1 MRPIFERKM
10 SKISFG
16 VVGFGHIGKKHAI
29 MVEGNEESQLV
40 AVVDTDETKRKEAKA
55 LYPAVQVF
63 DSVDALI
70 AADLSL
76 DVVNICTPNGYHAS
90 QAIQALESKS
100 HVVIEK
106 PMGLNRV
113 ECEEVIFKS
122 LQVSKH
128 VFCVK
133 QNRYSPSSKWLKE
146 VVDKKLL
153 GKIDMVQ
160 LSCYWNR
167 DARYYKAG
175 GWKGTKALDGGVLFT
190 QFSHFVDI
198 MYWLF
203 GDIQNIVA
211 MSTNFN
217 HQGATEFDDSGLVQ
231 FEFVNGGFGSIN
243 YSTSI
248 WNKNFESSIVVIG
261 EKGTVKVSGQYM
273 DQVEYCDIENY
284 EMPTLPPSNP
294 PNDYGDYK
302 GSAANHHYVIENVID
317 VLTGKSQI
325 STNALEGMKVVEM
338 IERIHRKQ
346 KQI

>member
-1 MRPIFERKM
+1 M
-10 SKISFG
+10 SRISFA

-29 MVEGNEESQLV
+29 MVSGNTDSELV
-40 AVVDTDETKRKEAKA
+40 AIVDTDLEKRKVAEET
-55 LYPAVQVF
+55 YPDIQIF
-63 DSVDALI
+63 ETIEELLQSELK
-70 AADLSL
+70 L

-90 QAIQALESKS
+90 QAILCLERKS

-106 PMGLNRV
+106 PMGLTRT

-122 LQVSKH
+122 LQVSRH

-133 QNRYSPSSKWLKE
+133 QNRYSPTSKWLKE
-146 VVDKKLL
+146 IVEKKVL
-153 GKIDMVQ
+153 GRINMVQ

-167 DARYYKAG
+167 DARYYKPG
-175 GWKGTKALDGGVLFT
+175 GWKGTLALDGGVLFT

-203 GDIQNIVA
+203 GDIQNIAAV
-211 MSTNFN
+211 STNFN
-217 HQGATEFDDSGLVQ
+217 HVGSTEFDDSGLVQ
-231 FEFVNGGFGSIN
+231 FDFVNGGFGSIN

-248 WNKNFESSIVVIG
+248 WNKNFESSIIVVG
-261 EKGTVKVSGQYM
+261 ENGTVKLSGQYM
-273 DQVEYCDIENY
+273 DKLEYCDIKDY
-284 EMPTLPPSNP
+284 EMPVLDPPNP

-302 GSAANHHYVIENVID
+302 GSAANHHYVIDNVIA

-346 KQI
+346 KRPI

>member
-1 MRPIFERKM
+1 M
-10 SKISFG
+10 SKISFA

-29 MVEGNEESQLV
+29 MVDGNDQSELV
-40 AVVDTDETKRKEAKA
+40 AVVDADASRQAEAKKMFQSIAVFESMEA
-55 LYPAVQVF
+55 LVESGISP
-63 DSVDALI
+63 
-70 AADLSL
+70 
-76 DVVNICTPNGYHAS
+76 DVVNICTPNGYHAA
-90 QAIQALESKS
+90 QAIQALSAKS

-106 PMGLNRV
+106 PMGLTRQ

-122 LQVSKH
+122 LQVSRH

-133 QNRYSPSSKWLKE
+133 QNRYSPSSKWLKSLMDE
-146 VVDKKLL
+146 NRL
-153 GKIDMVQ
+153 GKINMVQ

-167 DARYYKAG
+167 DDRYYKKG
-175 GWKGTKALDGGVLFT
+175 GWKGTKTLDGGVLFT

-211 MSTNFN
+211 TSTNFN
-217 HQGATEFDDSGLVQ
+217 HQGITEFNDSGLVQ

-243 YSTSI
+243 YSTAI
-248 WNKNFESSIVVIG
+248 WDKNFESSIVVIG

-273 DQVEYCDIENY
+273 DKVEYCHIKDY
-284 EMPTLPPSNP
+284 EMPELPPPNP

-302 GSAANHHYVIENVID
+302 GSAANHHYVIENVVD

-346 KQI
+346 R

>member
-1 MRPIFERKM
+1 MN
-10 SKISFG
+10 KISFG
-16 VVGFGHIGKKHAI
+16 VVGFGHIGKKHAT
-29 MVEGNEESQLV
+29 MVDGNEHSQLI
-40 AVVDTDETKRKEAKA
+40 AIVDSDEAKREEA
-55 LYPAVQVF
+55 IKMFPHAQIF
-63 DSVDALI
+63 ESVD
-70 AADLSL
+70 DLLKSELHL

-90 QAIQALESKS
+90 QAIKALDSKA

-122 LQVSKH
+122 LQVSRH

-133 QNRYSPSSKWLKE
+133 QNRYSPSSQWLKE
-146 VVDKKLL
+146 VIDQKLL
-153 GKIDMVQ
+153 GKINMVQ

-175 GWKGTKALDGGVLFT
+175 GWKGTKSLDGGVLFT
-190 QFSHFVDI
+190 QFSHFIDI

-203 GDIQNIVA
+203 GDIQNIIA
-211 MSTNFN
+211 SSTNFN
-217 HQGATEFDDSGLVQ
+217 HQGATEFDDSGIVQ

-273 DQVEYCDIENY
+273 DQVEYCHIENY

-317 VLTGKSQI
+317 VLTGKAQI

-338 IERIHRKQ
+338 IERIHKKQ
-346 KQI
+346 KPI

>member
-1 MRPIFERKM
+1 M

-16 VVGFGHIGKKHAI
+16 VVGFGHIGKKHAT
-29 MVEGNEESQLV
+29 MVDGNDHSQLL
-40 AVVDTDETKRKEAKA
+40 AIVDTEETKREEAKKMFPHA
-55 LYPAVQVF
+55 QVF
-63 DSVDALI
+63 ESVEAL
-70 AADLSL
+70 LESGLEL

-90 QAIQALESKS
+90 QAIKALDSKS

-122 LQVSKH
+122 LQVSRH

-133 QNRYSPSSKWLKE
+133 QNRYSPSSQWLKE

-153 GKIDMVQ
+153 GKINMVQ

-175 GWKGTKALDGGVLFT
+175 GWKGTKKLDGGVLFT
-190 QFSHFVDI
+190 QFSHFIDI

-211 MSTNFN
+211 SSTNFN
-217 HQGATEFDDSGLVQ
+217 HQGATEFDDSGIVQ

-273 DQVEYCDIENY
+273 DQVEYCHIEDY
-284 EMPTLPPSNP
+284 EMPTLAPSNP

-317 VLTGKSQI
+317 VLTGKAQI

-338 IERIHRKQ
+338 IERIHKKQ
-346 KQI
+346 KPI

>member
-1 MRPIFERKM
+1 MTNIT
-10 SKISFG
+10 FG
-16 VVGFGHIGKKHAI
+16 VIGFGHIGKKHAI
-29 MVEGNEESQLV
+29 MVDGNEHSQLL
-40 AVVDTDETKRKEAKA
+40 AVIDSDPAKLAQAKEMF
-55 LYPAVQVF
+55 PSVEVF
-63 DSVDALI
+63 ESVELF
-70 AADLSL
+70 LQSGMQP
-76 DVVNICTPNGYHAS
+76 DVINVCTPNGYHAS
-90 QAIQALESKS
+90 QAIKALESRS

-106 PMGLNRV
+106 PMGLNRQ
-113 ECEEVIFKS
+113 ECEDVIFKS
-122 LQVSKH
+122 LQVSRH

-133 QNRYSPSSKWLKE
+133 QNRYSPSSQWLKSLVE
-146 VVDKKLL
+146 EKRL
-153 GKIDMVQ
+153 GAINMVQ

-175 GWKGTKALDGGVLFT
+175 GWKGTKQLDGGVLFT
-190 QFSHFVDI
+190 QFSHFIDI

-211 MSTNFN
+211 MSNNFN
-217 HQGATEFDDSGLVQ
+217 HKDSTEFDDSGLVQ

-243 YSTSI
+243 YSTAI
-248 WNKNFESSIVVIG
+248 WDKNFESSIVVIG

-273 DQVEYCDIENY
+273 DQVEYCHIDDY

-325 STNALEGMKVVEM
+325 STNALEGMKVVEI

-346 KQI
+346 RQMMG

>member
-1 MRPIFERKM
+1 M
-10 SKISFG
+10 SKTRFG
-16 VVGFGHIGKKHAI
+16 VVGFGHIGKKHAL
-29 MVEGNEESQLV
+29 MVSGNDQAELV
-40 AVVDTDETKRKEAKA
+40 AIVDDVEAARSKAKE
-55 LYPAVQVF
+55 LYPGVEVF
-63 DSVDALI
+63 ESIEQLLASDTA
-70 AADLSL
+70 L
-76 DVVNICTPNGYHAS
+76 DVVNICTPNGYHAP
-90 QAIQALESKS
+90 QAIKAMEKKA
-100 HVVIEK
+100 HVVLEK
-106 PMGLNRV
+106 PMGLTRQ

-122 LQVSKH
+122 LQVSRH

-133 QNRYSPSSKWLKE
+133 QNRYSPSSQWMKSLMKE
-146 VVDKKLL
+146 NRL
-153 GKIDMVQ
+153 GAINMVQ

-167 DARYYKAG
+167 DSRYYKAG
-175 GWKGTKALDGGVLFT
+175 GWKGTKNLDGGVLFT

-217 HQGATEFDDSGLVQ
+217 HKDSTEFDDSGLVQ

-243 YSTSI
+243 YSTAI
-248 WNKNFESSIVVIG
+248 WDKNFESSIVVIG

-273 DQVEYCDIENY
+273 DKVEYCHIEDY
-284 EMPTLPPSNP
+284 EMPELPPPNP

-302 GSAANHHYVIENVID
+302 GSAANHHYVIENVLD

-325 STNALEGMKVVEM
+325 STNALEGMKVVEI

-346 KQI
+346 RQMLS